1 MCSIKVIIKLL
12 NTKRKTIFRFF
23 FVFCCRKMFRR
34 KLARKVFLPI
44 MDVSECLH
52 YSLKDFLAGFCLSVF
67 LFWSATECRVRRKR
81 ERGRERTINVSMF
94 SLKRHLS
101 RLAGILGSHEF
112 SSQNTITYGYAT
124 DKNNSKLIF
133 EKRNYNTVWFYEY
146 LTLNQYDFK
155 PINDCKSITFN
166 LRTLL
171 MSLCNNFQPRILN
184 KQNYLALFS

>member
-1 MCSIKVIIKLL
+1 MEKE
-12 NTKRKTIFRFF
+12 R
-23 FVFCCRKMFRR
+23 
-34 KLARKVFLPI
+34 
-44 MDVSECLH
+44 E
-52 YSLKDFLAGFCLSVF
+52 
-67 LFWSATECRVRRKR
+67 R

-146 LTLNQYDFK
+146 LKLNQYNFK
-155 PINDCKSITFN
+155 PINDCKSIKFN
-166 LRTLL
+166 IRTIL
-171 MSLCNNFQPRILN
+171 MSPSYNF
-184 KQNYLALFS
+184 K